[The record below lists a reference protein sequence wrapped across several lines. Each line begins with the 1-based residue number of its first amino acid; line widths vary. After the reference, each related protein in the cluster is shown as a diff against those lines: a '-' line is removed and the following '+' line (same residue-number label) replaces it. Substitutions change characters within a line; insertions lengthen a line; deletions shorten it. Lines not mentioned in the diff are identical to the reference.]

1 MFEFSEGYKA
11 KARER
16 LAQIEESLTPQA
28 LAVARNLFKDF
39 EQSAPERK
47 PDMDDEPS
55 SAWLIYLIGIWVLAG
70 MARAQEHAQICAPAE
85 VLLRQFSETHKER
98 VIWQGV
104 VPQETG
110 RPIEIV
116 LMQGEKNTWTMF
128 TLTAGVACIVAS
140 GKDANPSLADKGI

>member
-1 MFEFSEGYKA
+1 MDDLPPS
-11 KARER
+11 
-16 LAQIEESLTPQA
+16 ITPRFWIAFGILCITFA
-28 LAVARNLFKDF
+28 LAFVMAVY
-39 EQSAPERK
+39 
-47 PDMDDEPS
+47 S
-55 SAWLIYLIGIWVLAG
+55 SVD
-70 MARAQEHAQICAPAE
+70 ARAQEHAQICAPAE
-85 VLLRQFSETHKER
+85 VLLRQFSETHKKR